1 MTLLLA
7 LLLGAA
13 PGSAGGELRSPSDTG
28 VVEGKI
34 TFEVKGLLAGPAAE
48 RAPAV
53 VFLERLEGAAPKPT
67 AGAAMRQKDKQFDPR
82 LLVVTV
88 GSKVEFPNDD
98 LVFHNVFSLSKG
110 NEFDLGVYRVGSSKA
125 VRFQNPGVVD
135 VFCNIHPE
143 MLGSILVLQNE
154 HHTRVAP
161 DGTFKLT
168 VPAGKHTLAV
178 YWANGVLERKELEVP
193 AGGKLT
199 ADLTLVDAGRARHV
213 NKFGQPYGR
222 YK

>member
-1 MTLLLA
+1 VTALLA
-7 LLLGAA
+7 LLLTAA
-13 PGSAGGELRSPSDTG
+13 PETG

-34 TFEVKGLLAGPAAE
+34 HFEVKGLVGTPGAE

-53 VFLERLEGAAPKPT
+53 VFLERLDGAQPKTST
-67 AGAAMRQKDKQFDPR
+67 ATMRQKEKQFDPR
-82 LLVVTV
+82 MLVVTV

-110 NEFDLGVYRVGSSKA
+110 NELDLGVYRVGSSKS
-125 VRFQNPGVVD
+125 VKFQNPGVVD

-143 MLGSILVLQNE
+143 MLGTVLVLQNDYQ
-154 HHTRVAP
+154 AP
-161 DGTFKLT
+161 VQADGTFKLT
-168 VPAGKHTLAV
+168 VPAGKQPIAV

-193 AGGKLT
+193 AGGKVT
-199 ADLTLVDAGRARHV
+199 VELTLVDAGRARHL

>member
-1 MTLLLA
+1 MSALLGLLLLA
-7 LLLGAA
+7 A
-13 PGSAGGELRSPSDTG
+13 PETG

-34 TFEVKGLLAGPAAE
+34 AFDVKGLVGTPGGE

-53 VFLERLEGAAPKPT
+53 VFLEKLDGAQPK
-67 AGAAMRQKDKQFDPR
+67 AQAATMKQKDKQFDPR
-82 LLVVTV
+82 LLVVPV
-88 GSKVEFPNDD
+88 GSKVDFPNEDF
-98 LVFHNVFSLSKG
+98 VFHNVFSLSKG

-125 VRFQNPGVVD
+125 VRFQSAGVVD

-143 MLGSILVLQNE
+143 MLGTVLVVQNE
-154 HHTRVAP
+154 HYANVEP

-168 VPAGKHTLAV
+168 VPAGKQSIAV

-193 AGGKLT
+193 AGGKVSVE
-199 ADLTLVDAGRARHV
+199 LTLVDAGRARHQ

>member
-1 MTLLLA
+1 MIALLA
-7 LLLGAA
+7 LLLASA
-13 PGSAGGELRSPSDTG
+13 PELG
-28 VVEGKI
+28 VVEGKVQ
-34 TFEVKGLLAGPAAE
+34 FEVKGLLGTPGGE

-53 VFLERLEGAAPKPT
+53 VFLERLDGAQPKTGT
-67 AGAAMRQKDKQFDPR
+67 ATMRQKDKQFDPR
-82 LLVVTV
+82 LLVVMT

-143 MLGSILVLQNE
+143 MLGTVLVLQNE
-154 HHTRVAP
+154 YQAPVQP

-168 VPAGKHTLAV
+168 LPAGKQPIAV
-178 YWANGVLERKELEVP
+178 YWANGVLERKELDVP
-193 AGGKLT
+193 AAGKVT
-199 ADLTLVDAGRARHV
+199 VELTLVDTGRARHL